1 MAIISFI
8 SDFGLSDHY
17 VSSVKASILKYNQNL
32 KIIDISHNIKKYDIS
47 HAAYVF
53 KSVFDDFPNES
64 IHIISVK
71 HDNNDDII
79 LFQLNGHFIITYN
92 SGLIGLIEPKESY
105 NAILLEGN
113 NHFTFP
119 EKYMGEIAAKLASGI
134 NYTTLGNPTNNIRK
148 FLNKESSISKNQVI
162 GYVLRIDDYGNLI
175 TNITLSDFNKVLS
188 QNSGSFEINV
198 GGEIINALSKSYK
211 DVDTA
216 DIFALFN
223 YNKVLE
229 IGMNK
234 GNASEL
240 LGIREHASIKIN
252 FL

>member
-32 KIIDISHNIKKYDIS
+32 KIIDISHNINKYDIS
-47 HAAYVF
+47 HAANVF
-53 KSVFDDFPNES
+53 KNVFEEFSDES

-79 LFQLNGHFIITYN
+79 LFQLNGHFIITFN
-92 SGLIGLIEPKESY
+92 SGIIGLIESKENY

-113 NHFTFP
+113 KNPTFP
-119 EKYMGEIAAKLASGI
+119 EKYMGEIAAKLASGL

-148 FLNKESSISKNQVI
+148 FLNKESSILKNQVI

-188 QNSGSFEINV
+188 KNSGAFELNV
-198 GGEIINALSKSYK
+198 GGEIINILSKAYK

-234 GNASEL
+234 GNASKL